1 MLSHAIPSFSLF
13 GLSSPLLSSPLFFAF
28 RRGSLDRH
36 SSPRM
41 RYLRAREVH
50 IFHYTLAVLFYV
62 LDLGI
67 ETSFYNYIYFV
78 SSLFFIHIV
87 HFLFRFILFQV
98 SHIASQDIRYL
109 CSKRK
114 IEIEKFLNFHF
125 FFSSL
130 SNTIHKNLPIS
141 YFNLFFHLDQ

>member
-50 IFHYTLAVLFYV
+50 IFHYTLAVLFYA

-78 SSLFFIHIV
+78 SSLFFIV

-98 SHIASQDIRYL
+98 SHIVSQDIP

-125 FFSSL
+125 FF
-130 SNTIHKNLPIS
+130 
-141 YFNLFFHLDQ
+141 HL